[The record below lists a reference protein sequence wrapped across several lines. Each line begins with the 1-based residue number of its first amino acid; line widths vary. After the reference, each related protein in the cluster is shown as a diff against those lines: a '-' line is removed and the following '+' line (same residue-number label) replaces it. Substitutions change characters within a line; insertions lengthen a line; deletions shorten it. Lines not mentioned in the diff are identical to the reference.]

1 MVDCAIAVC
10 AATTNKRAT
19 NNPEKTLIF
28 FTVFY
33 PPFFLSK
40 KNAQPHQNVV
50 HNWTSSSSEFLPH
63 SFVRCDRFV
72 TQPLDEVK
80 IYFNSLFRLF
90 ANRGRTAHS
99 GL

>member
-33 PPFFLSK
+33 PPFFLFKQK
-40 KNAQPHQNVV
+40 KRPAAPKRGAQLDVV
-50 HNWTSSSSEFLPH
+50 VFRIFAAQLCAARQ
-63 SFVRCDRFV
+63 FC
-72 TQPLDEVK
+72 
-80 IYFNSLFRLF
+80 NSDAGGSQDLL
-90 ANRGRTAHS
+90 
-99 GL
+99 